1 MAVVGDR
8 HGRVKRELLVRLL
21 DNAVPALLHGAKRF
35 TYAEGYAGS
44 GRSAVAALR
53 VFAEFADRLRGRR
66 LTVVLAGGDPAT
78 LPARLD
84 ATRAELGLPAQIQVT
99 TVSGDCDDHLV
110 PALRAAGA
118 FGAPLLAY
126 LDAAGS
132 AGSALPGYDMI
143 AALAAGRR
151 ADVLVAL
158 DPAVLTAG
166 ADLDRFFGST
176 DWRAS
181 SALPDTERYPYLVTR
196 YREALERTGLDLVVH
211 VELVDDSGA
220 SQLLFFAT
228 AVEKSLDRFKDTLWA
243 VDEFAGVRYR
253 DPRDHDHALLDIS
266 LDPHLGP
273 LRRALLERVRA
284 DGECPA
290 AALRRFTRTETI
302 YRAEDA
308 FRAIGGLV
316 SAGRVSRQPE
326 RGRLTA
332 DTIIRAR

>member
-1 MAVVGDR
+1 MAVAGDR
-8 HGRVKRELLVRLL
+8 YGRVKRELLVRLL

-66 LTVVLAGGDPAT
+66 LTVVLAGGDPAA

-84 ATRAELGLPAQIQVT
+84 RARAELGLPAQIQIT

-126 LDAAGS
+126 LDAGS
-132 AGSALPGYDMI
+132 APPAYDTI

-158 DPAVLTAG
+158 DPAVLRAG
-166 ADLDRFFGST
+166 TDLDRFFGST
-176 DWRAS
+176 DWHGGT
-181 SALPDTERYPYLVTR
+181 ALPVDERYPYLVTR
-196 YREALERTGLDLVVH
+196 YRQALERTGLDLVAH
-211 VELVDDSGA
+211 VEMVDDSGA

-228 AVEKSLDRFKDTLWA
+228 AVEKSLDLFKDTLWA

-273 LRRALLERVRA
+273 LRRALLDRVRA

-332 DTIIRAR
+332 ETIIRAR

>member
-66 LTVVLAGGDPAT
+66 LTVVLAGGDPT

-84 ATRAELGLPAQIQVT
+84 TARADLGLPAQIQVT
-99 TVSGDCDDHLV
+99 TVSGDGEDHLV

-126 LDAAGS
+126 LDAGS
-132 AGSALPGYDMI
+132 APPGYDMI

-166 ADLDRFFGST
+166 STGDADLDRFFGST
-176 DWRAS
+176 GWRDGA
-181 SALPDTERYPYLVTR
+181 ALPVDDRYPYLVTR
-196 YREALERTGLDLVVH
+196 YRQALERTGLDLVAH

-228 AVEKSLDRFKDTLWA
+228 AAEKSLDRFKDTLWA

-253 DPRDHDHALLDIS
+253 DPRDRDHALLDIS

-273 LRRALLERVRA
+273 LRRALLERIRA

-290 AALRRFTRTETI
+290 AALRRFTRTDTI